1 MGFSKLYMF
10 SLFGLFFETFLQ
22 FFFFFAD
29 LKELSNDASFV
40 IFGHQTWD
48 LEGRWVKFT
57 QAGRGLIT
65 KTCEVKDKHN
75 FYS

>member
-10 SLFGLFFETFLQ
+10 SLFGHFFETFLQ
-22 FFFFFAD
+22 IFFFAD